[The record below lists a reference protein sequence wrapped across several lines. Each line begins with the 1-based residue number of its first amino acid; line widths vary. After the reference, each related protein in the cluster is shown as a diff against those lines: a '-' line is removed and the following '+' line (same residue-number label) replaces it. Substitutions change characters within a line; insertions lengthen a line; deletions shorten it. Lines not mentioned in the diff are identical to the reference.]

1 MDFVAWESGDNVL
14 ASKKLKGAYSE
25 YLDHTHSVSYLLIL
39 IKLASYWSETI
50 FQYKF
55 FIFYVHISD
64 QSSSIGYEV

>member
-1 MDFVAWESGDNVL
+1 MDFVAWGSGDNVL
-14 ASKKLKGAYSE
+14 ASKKLKGDYAE
-25 YLDHTHSVSYLLIL
+25 YLDHTHSVSLFLIL

-64 QSSSIGYEV
+64 KSSSIGYEV